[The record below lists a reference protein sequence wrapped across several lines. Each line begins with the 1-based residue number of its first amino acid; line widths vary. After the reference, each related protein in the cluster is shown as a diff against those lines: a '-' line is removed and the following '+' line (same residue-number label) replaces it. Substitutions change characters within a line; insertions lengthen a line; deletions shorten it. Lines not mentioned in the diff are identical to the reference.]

1 MSDATL
7 AIIFRNPRPKRS
19 PIDNELHLL
28 RRDGSSS
35 HIHYSNKGELNRAEA
50 SASDHS
56 RVTTKEDGSFVFPH
70 VAAGATYQATV
81 TAEGLSQ
88 WSSSVTVEPGQEETL
103 NDMKLRILTV
113 PRAKTVNYSAKEVA
127 AQQLNSEEQQRAF

>member
-1 MSDATL
+1 MSDPTL

-28 RRDGSSS
+28 RRNGSSS
-35 HIHYSNKGELNRAEA
+35 HIHYSNKGELNRAGA

-56 RVTTKEDGSFVFPH
+56 TATTKEDGSFAFPN
-70 VAAGATYQATV
+70 VTAGATHQVTV
-81 TAEGLSQ
+81 TAEGFSQ
-88 WSSSVTVEPGQEETL
+88 LNSSVPVEPGQEETL
-103 NDMKLRILTV
+103 SDIKLHILTV
-113 PRAKTVNYSAKEVA
+113 QRTMTVNYSAKEVA